1 MLTWKTCFLKSKHWF
16 WCIPSMDSQF
26 RMLSITINFLLK
38 NKVNK
43 ETLIQYIFSTKK
55 STNIC
60 FALKYFTESTNH

>member
-55 STNIC
+55 KH
-60 FALKYFTESTNH
+60 KYMFRTKIFHRIY